1 MFRNTSYGSVL
12 PPNHTLSGRGDVGRL
27 PRIRHV
33 ARLAGGAPLRWFTV
47 GLKHDEIHVIEA
59 RSCNREEDD
68 FWRQSENTDLLEPS
82 DCGRII
88 RGKRSDQYQC
98 GGPVVSV
105 SCSIAT
111 VTRRQIAAPS

>member
-1 MFRNTSYGSVL
+1 MGTVVISIASHASVTS
-12 PPNHTLSGRGDVGRL
+12 RL
-27 PRIRHV
+27 
-33 ARLAGGAPLRWFTV
+33 LAGGAMIRWFTV
-47 GLKHDEIHVIEA
+47 ALTNGEIYVIEA
-59 RSCNREEDD
+59 CSCNQEEDD
-68 FWRQSENTDLLEPS
+68 FWRQPENTDLLGPS

-111 VTRRQIAAPS
+111 VTRRQIAAPA